1 MRHSSLS
8 NPSRVPPRM
17 HYPYQEWDGQ
27 RSNKFGRSIR
37 YNPPTNLIKDSS
49 LPLNIGMELPDMTT
63 PRGKFHFN

>member
-1 MRHSSLS
+1 
-8 NPSRVPPRM
+8 M